1 MNAQQS
7 VEWRNAGQLP
17 PDGSLARLMAKHPS
31 QPANPDIA
39 RALFLAGKIE
49 SWGRGIEL
57 IRNACLAAAGPAPR
71 FDCDSTG
78 FWVEFSFP
86 VMAESEG
93 TSVKTPVETPVET
106 LVKTRAKTPERIL
119 EALRAKP
126 DLTLAELAISIG
138 KSVSAVE
145 RASAKLVKEG
155 RLKYVGPQK
164 GGHWE
169 VLP

>member
-1 MNAQQS
+1 MNEQPS

-17 PDGSLARLMAKHPS
+17 PEGSLARLMAKHPS

-57 IRNACLAAAGPAPR
+57 IRNACLAAACPAPR
-71 FDCDSTG
+71 FDCDSAG
-78 FWVEFSFP
+78 FWVEFPF
-86 VMAESEG
+86 AALTEGDG
-93 TSVKTPVETPVET
+93 TSVKTPVET
-106 LVKTRAKTPERIL
+106 LAKTQAKTPEKIL
-119 EALRAKP
+119 EAIGARP

-169 VLP
+169 VLT